1 MKSRLL
7 AAALVAASTLAAV
20 PAAAQVNGIAVT
32 DPAIAIAGSQALQ
45 TGYQQIGTTFQAQRT
60 QLDQLQQ
67 QRAGLLRQFDTNG
80 DGQLSEQEQTAAQA
94 NTTVIQ
100 QVQGL
105 DQQINQV
112 QQPITAARV
121 YVIEQLLMQYNAAL
135 QQVVTQNGV
144 QLVLNPNGVVWL
156 ADAVDITQKVTGA
169 LNQLVPSVATS
180 VPQGW
185 QPQRQSVAVYQ
196 EVSDILVAAAM
207 QQAQSQQ
214 GQQQAPARPV
224 QGR

>member
-7 AAALVAASTLAAV
+7 AAALAAASTLAAV
-20 PAAAQVNGIAVT
+20 PAAAQVNGVAVT

-45 TGYQQIGTTFQAQRT
+45 TGFQQISTTFQAQRT

-67 QRAGLLRQFDTNG
+67 QRATALRQFDTNG
-80 DGQLSEQEQTAAQA
+80 DGQLNEQEQTAAQA
-94 NTTVIQ
+94 NTAVLQ

-105 DQQINQV
+105 DQQINQA

-156 ADAVDITQKVTGA
+156 ADAVDITQKVTTA

-214 GQQQAPARPV
+214 GQQQAPARPA